1 MVIVLSSSSNVMP
14 STLNPAFSIRV
25 TSFGKLGLWSSES
38 AVTTVVAFAVV
49 VVVVVVVV
57 VEPSLL
63 SSSTTAGGIVDS
75 STSAGGSDG
84 SLSAVVGAMAG
95 SSTSLLS
102 SLSQAQARLKR
113 QVCRGRPQPGSVS
126 YCDDI
131 FSRW

>member
-57 VEPSLL
+57 EPSLL
-63 SSSTTAGGIVDS
+63 SSSTRAGGIVDS

-95 SSTSLLS
+95 SSTVHYFPVFISN
-102 SLSQAQARLKR
+102 AK
-113 QVCRGRPQPGSVS
+113 
-126 YCDDI
+126 
-131 FSRW
+131 

>member
-57 VEPSLL
+57 EPSLL
-63 SSSTTAGGIVDS
+63 SSSTRAGGIVDS

>member
-38 AVTTVVAFAVV
+38 AVTTVVAFA

>member
-49 VVVVVVVV
+49 VVVVVVV
-57 VEPSLL
+57 EPSLL

-95 SSTSLLS
+95 LSTVRYFPVFL
-102 SLSQAQARLKR
+102 RLR
-113 QVCRGRPQPGSVS
+113 HG
-126 YCDDI
+126 
-131 FSRW
+131 